1 MEAAFLPRLILA
13 YAGTWVS
20 SRKKIMN
27 LFEGIVSG
35 LQVLFSHKMRTLLTL
50 LGVMIG
56 VASVIGMVSIGDGAK
71 TIIMED
77 SEKIGGATMIRF
89 YRSRHRRVGNRVV
102 RNNSEEYFTLEDAE
116 ALEEECPSVKYAI
129 PSVPVFRGVQVST
142 GSGLDMR
149 EMRTG
154 YQGITPSFQKGM
166 SWHTQSGRFIS
177 DSDVENGTFVCV
189 IGQDVVSELFDG
201 EDPIDLVIRLNNDR
215 FTVIGVMERRGRS
228 LRFGWNLDDSI
239 FIPITTVQKRFTGND
254 HVTML
259 SVKAKDI
266 NSVSKAINE
275 ATALLLRRHRNEE
288 FFSTRDVASGLDFV
302 MKINKIIK
310 ILLTGVASFSLLIG
324 GIGIMNIMLVS
335 VAERTREIGLRKAI
349 GARPRDILSQFLIE
363 AVLLCAFGGL
373 LGLLLGVL
381 FGTGVA
387 WIVTSF
393 IIKSISWP
401 SALPLF
407 WAVMSLGFSAAIG
420 MFFGFYP
427 ALRAARLAPAVALKM
442 E

>member
-1 MEAAFLPRLILA
+1 
-13 YAGTWVS
+13 
-20 SRKKIMN
+20 MN
-27 LFEGIVSG
+27 LLEGIISG
-35 LQVLFSHKMRTLLTL
+35 IQVLYSHKMRTLLTL

-56 VASVIGMVSIGDGAK
+56 VAAVIGMVSIGDGAK

-89 YRSRHRRVGNRVV
+89 YRTNHRHVGNRVV
-102 RNNSEEYFTLEDAE
+102 RFNSDEYFTLEDAE
-116 ALEEECPSVKYAI
+116 AIEEECPSVKYAI
-129 PSVPVFRGVQVST
+129 PSIPVFRGARVSA
-142 GSGLDMR
+142 GAGLAMR

-154 YQGITPSFQKGM
+154 YQGITPAFQKGM
-166 SWHTQSGRFIS
+166 DWRPQSGRFIS
-177 DSDVENGTFVCV
+177 DADVENATSVCV
-189 IGQDVVSELFDG
+189 VGQDVVNELFDG
-201 EDPIDLVIRLNNDR
+201 EDPIGYEVRLNNER
-215 FTVIGVMERRGRS
+215 FSVIGVMEPRGRS

-239 FIPITTVQKRFTGND
+239 FVPITTVQRRFTGND
-254 HVTML
+254 HISTL

-266 NSVSKAINE
+266 DSVPKAIE
-275 ATALLLRRHRNEE
+275 ETAALLLMRHRNEE
-288 FFSTRDVASGLDFV
+288 FFDMRDVASGLEFV

-310 ILLTGVASFSLLIG
+310 ILLTGVAGFSLLIG

-349 GARPRDILSQFLIE
+349 GARPRDILGQFLIE
-363 AVLLCAFGGL
+363 AVLLCSFGGM
-373 LGLLLGVL
+373 LGLLLGVI
-381 FGTGVA
+381 FGSGVA

-393 IIKSISWP
+393 IIKTITWP

-407 WAVMSLGFSAAIG
+407 WAVVSLGFSAAIG

-427 ALRAARLAPAVALKM
+427 AIRASRLAPAVALKM